1 MKQRIT
7 NVPRQFVEH
16 FDLLD
21 LFCVGRGRSK
31 MHLLQR
37 VPRPLAALPLP
48 LLLLLALTALANA
61 AIDKDNKSSSLSPS
75 PSLNGA
81 ELQHNVINLS
91 LHTEIKGS
99 HNASTDS
106 GSGSDN
112 DSDSFVQFDLTRTQR
127 LRDSLNVFDLS
138 LLAAQW
144 PRLEAERVLSV
155 NCTKDM
161 RSYLRGL
168 SEAAMWAVKSE
179 YTRARSGNAV
189 GMEQNCRGNTVRKN
203 RKPCGESNLT
213 AKVAEITRIGL

>member
-16 FDLLD
+16 SELVD
-21 LFCVGRGRSK
+21 LFFLRKRERERETGRSRSK
-31 MHLLQR
+31 MRLQR
-37 VPRPLAALPLP
+37 ILRPLAALLT
-48 LLLLLALTALANA
+48 LALSLTLTSA
-61 AIDKDNKSSSLSPS
+61 AIDKDNKSSLAGINLPPS
-75 PSLNGA
+75 PSVLNGA

-99 HNASTDS
+99 SS
-106 GSGSDN
+106 GN
-112 DSDSFVQFDLTRTQR
+112 NNDSFVKFDLTRTQR

-138 LLAAQW
+138 LLAEQW

-168 SEAAMWAVKSE
+168 SEASMWAVKSKYSQKKKWE
-179 YTRARSGNAV
+179 CNG
-189 GMEQNCRGNTVRKN
+189 K
-203 RKPCGESNLT
+203 
-213 AKVAEITRIGL
+213 